1 MPPRRA
7 PSRPVDASRVAAT
20 PRIVRV
26 EIGDTRIDQVSL
38 YETLEL
44 TAVYHLGV
52 DHEVVGV
59 EGAQRNRPNAHH
71 VRDFVDAIVGRARAL
86 QHENGMAGAVRVVGR
101 LMGVVEEKHG
111 LARLGVSDLDPIGKP
126 GLGVHL
132 IPDDPKLAQLIG
144 RQAEKMTEGLRVEAR
159 NAECHDTL
167 LARTGVWRILLREA
181 LPSHPIFALELA
193 PP

>member
-20 PRIVRV
+20 PRVVRV

-59 EGAQRNRPNAHH
+59 EGAQRNGPHAHH
-71 VRDFVDAIVGRARAL
+71 VRHFVAAIVSRARAL
-86 QHENGMAGAVRVVGR
+86 PPETARAGTAPAAGPQQ
-101 LMGVVEEKHG
+101 GVVDME
-111 LARLGVSDLDPIGKP
+111 
-126 GLGVHL
+126 
-132 IPDDPKLAQLIG
+132 
-144 RQAEKMTEGLRVEAR
+144 QAL
-159 NAECHDTL
+159 
-167 LARTGVWRILLREA
+167 
-181 LPSHPIFALELA
+181 
-193 PP
+193 